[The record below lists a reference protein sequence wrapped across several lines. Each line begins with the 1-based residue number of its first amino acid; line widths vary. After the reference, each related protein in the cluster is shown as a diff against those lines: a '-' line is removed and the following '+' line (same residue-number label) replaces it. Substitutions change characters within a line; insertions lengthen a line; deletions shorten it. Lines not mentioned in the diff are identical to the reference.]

1 MKIPPVS
8 NLSRFFGKFRW
19 GLKLRFVFTISFL
32 ILFTS
37 AILSGFLIKKQSE
50 LIQREL
56 EKRGESLVK
65 NLAYN
70 SEYGVLVENKDLLM
84 NLIQGLSQ
92 QEDIAYIIIQDRN
105 GSILAELE
113 QKKFS
118 PFFHKKK
125 NYIESQVFKKEGPS
139 GAYHT
144 HLSEEDGGEFA
155 NFSCPIQTTKVLR
168 SKEEVG
174 MVFDQQAGLGIK
186 EEKIGVA
193 HVGMSLDNM
202 HKESASMKNIIVL
215 LTALVV
221 GIGILLTIFL
231 ANIIVKP
238 IQKLVFATDKVANGD
253 LAQMVKV
260 RRKDEIGKLA
270 FAFNRMTNSL
280 KESRNQIE
288 EYNRTLE
295 NKVKERTTD
304 LERTT
309 RALQAEYNRLDA
321 IINSP
326 NVGIVIEDKDCNIK
340 FMNKS
345 LIDAFG
351 NQIGEKCYEKF
362 KGRKE
367 KCEVCPID
375 EILIKG
381 KKTFNYFDQ
390 DYARN
395 HYALSAALFQDE
407 KGEKYILETIRDITE
422 QKKLEMQVEAYTRD
436 LEKTNVELK
445 HALKNLRETQA
456 QLIQAEKMAGIG
468 QLAAG
473 VAHELN
479 NPLGGIL
486 GYCQFAIEKITKKS
500 LKELTG
506 EDISTYSQY
515 LKDIEQQSKRCKAI
529 IQSLLKFSRA
539 SVKENLEPTDVNS
552 VLKETFVFVKHQ
564 MEKHKVKLEEVLS
577 PSLPPINGN
586 VSQLQQVFTNLILNA
601 IQAMP
606 EGGKL
611 IVLDKVSEDKKSI
624 EISFADTGEGITKKN
639 LDKIFEP
646 FFTTKKVGQ
655 GTGLGLSVSYGI
667 VKDHGGDIQVES
679 TVGQGTIFTVV
690 LPIIPVEFKGKKSQ
704 TTEPNDKRTYLEKV
718 NVNS

>member
-1 MKIPPVS
+1 MKMPS
-8 NLSRFFGKFRW
+8 LAFTF
-19 GLKLRFVFTISFL
+19 GLKIRFVLIISSL

-37 AILSGFLIKKQSE
+37 VILSGFLIKKQSE

-70 SEYGVLVENKDLLM
+70 SEYGVLVENKDILL
-84 NLIQGLSQ
+84 NLIKGLVL
-92 QEDIAYIIIQDRN
+92 QEDVAYIIIQDRN
-105 GSILAELE
+105 GNILAQLE
-113 QKKFS
+113 SQRFPPSSAGQKKSVTSEAF
-118 PFFHKKK
+118 
-125 NYIESQVFKKEGPS
+125 EKEGLFTIHYEEKKGS
-139 GAYHT
+139 G
-144 HLSEEDGGEFA
+144 FC
-155 NFSCPIQTTKVLR
+155 NFSYPIQTTKVLR

-174 MVFDQQAGLGIK
+174 IIFDQQAGFGIK

-193 HVGMSLDNM
+193 HVGMSLANM
-202 HKESASMKNIIVL
+202 RKEMASMKNMIVL

-231 ANIIVKP
+231 VNIIVNP
-238 IQKLVFATDKVANGD
+238 IQQLVFATDKVANGD

-270 FAFNRMTNSL
+270 SAFNRMTNSL
-280 KESRNQIE
+280 KESRNEIE

-295 NKVKERTTD
+295 NKVKERTRD
-304 LERTT
+304 LEKTT
-309 RALQAEYNRLDA
+309 KLLQAEYNRLDA

-326 NVGIVIEDKDCNIK
+326 NLGIVIEDKECNIK

-351 NQIGEKCYEKF
+351 NQIGEKCYERF

-381 KKTFNYFDQ
+381 KKVFNYLDQ
-390 DYARN
+390 DYAGN
-395 HYALSAALFQDE
+395 YYELSAAPFQDE
-407 KGEKYILETIRDITE
+407 KGEKYILETLRDITE
-422 QKKLEMQVEAYTRD
+422 QKKLELQVKEHTQN
-436 LEKTNVELK
+436 LEKANAELEN
-445 HALKNLRETQA
+445 ALKDLKKAQA

-486 GYCQFAIEKITKKS
+486 GYCQFALEKITKKP

-539 SVKENLEPTDVNS
+539 SVKEDFEPIDVNS
-552 VLKETFVFVKHQ
+552 VLKETFTFVNHQ
-564 MEKHKVKLEEVLS
+564 LEKHKVKLKEVLS
-577 PSLPPINGN
+577 PSLPGISGN
-586 VSQLQQVFTNLILNA
+586 TSQLQQVFTNLILNA
-601 IQAMP
+601 VQAMP
-606 EGGKL
+606 DGGRL
-611 IVLDKVSEDKKSI
+611 TVLDKVSEDKNSL
-624 EISFADTGEGITKKN
+624 EISFADTGEGISKEN
-639 LDKIFEP
+639 LSKIFEP
-646 FFTTKKVGQ
+646 FFTTKKVGH

-667 VKDHGGDIQVES
+667 VKEHGGNIEVES
-679 TVGQGTIFTVV
+679 TVGQGTTFTVI
-690 LPIIPVEFKGKKSQ
+690 LPLRREREINKSK
-704 TTEPNDKRTYLEKV
+704 DKRAYPEEVGVT
-718 NVNS
+718 SS

>member
-1 MKIPPVS
+1 MKMPSPA
-8 NLSRFFGKFRW
+8 FTF
-19 GLKLRFVFTISFL
+19 GLKMRFVLIISSL

-37 AILSGFLIKKQSE
+37 VILSGFLIKKQSE
-50 LIQREL
+50 LIQGEL

-70 SEYGVLVENKDLLM
+70 SEYGVLVENKDLLL
-84 NLIQGLSQ
+84 NLIKGLAL
-92 QEDIAYIIIQDRN
+92 QEDVAYIIIQDRN
-105 GSILAELE
+105 GNILAQLE
-113 QKKFS
+113 SQKFPPSSLGQKKSVTSETFE
-118 PFFHKKK
+118 KKGLFTK
-125 NYIESQVFKKEGPS
+125 HY
-139 GAYHT
+139 
-144 HLSEEDGGEFA
+144 EEEKGGGFC
-155 NFSCPIQTTKVLR
+155 NFSYPIQTTKVLR

-174 MVFDQQAGLGIK
+174 IIFDQQAGLGVK

-193 HVGMSLDNM
+193 HVGMSLASM
-202 HKESASMKNIIVL
+202 RKEIASMKNIIVL

-221 GIGILLTIFL
+221 AIGILLTIFL
-231 ANIIVKP
+231 VNIIVNP
-238 IQKLVFATDKVANGD
+238 IQQLVLATDKVANGD

-270 FAFNRMTNSL
+270 SAFNRMTNSL
-280 KESRNQIE
+280 KESRNEIE

-295 NKVKERTTD
+295 NKVKERTAD

-309 RALQAEYNRLDA
+309 RLLQAEYNRLDA

-326 NVGIVIEDKDCNIK
+326 NLGIVIEDQGCNIK

-381 KKTFNYFDQ
+381 KKIFNYFDR
-390 DYARN
+390 DHAGNY
-395 HYALSAALFQDE
+395 YALSAAPFQDE
-407 KGEKYILETIRDITE
+407 KGEKYILETLRDITE
-422 QKKLEMQVEAYTRD
+422 QKKLELQVKEHTQN
-436 LEKTNVELK
+436 LEKANAELEN
-445 HALKNLRETQA
+445 ALKNLKEAQA

-486 GYCQFAIEKITKKS
+486 GYCQFALEKITKKP

-539 SVKENLEPTDVNS
+539 SVKEDFEPIDINS
-552 VLKETFVFVKHQ
+552 ILKETFTFVNHQ

-577 PSLPPINGN
+577 PSLPRISGN
-586 VSQLQQVFTNLILNA
+586 TSQLQQVFTNLILNA
-601 IQAMP
+601 VQAMP
-606 EGGKL
+606 DGGRL
-611 IVLDKVSEDKKSI
+611 TVLDKLSEDKGSL
-624 EISFADTGEGITKKN
+624 EISFADTGEGISKEN
-639 LDKIFEP
+639 LSKIFEP

-667 VKDHGGDIQVES
+667 VKEHGGEIQVES
-679 TVGQGTIFTVV
+679 TVGQGSTLTVI
-690 LPIIPVEFKGKKSQ
+690 LPLRKESEK
-704 TTEPNDKRTYLEKV
+704 TESKDKRTCPEEMIAT
-718 NVNS
+718 SS

>member
-1 MKIPPVS
+1 MKMPS
-8 NLSRFFGKFRW
+8 LAFTF
-19 GLKLRFVFTISFL
+19 GLKMRFVLIISAL

-37 AILSGFLIKKQSE
+37 VILSGFLIKKQSE

-70 SEYGVLVENKDLLM
+70 SEYGVLVENKDLLL
-84 NLIQGLSQ
+84 NLIKGLSQ
-92 QEDIAYIIIQDRN
+92 QEDVAYIIIQDRN
-105 GSILAELE
+105 GNILAQL
-113 QKKFS
+113 
-118 PFFHKKK
+118 
-125 NYIESQVFKKEGPS
+125 ESQKFPPFSIRQKESVISKAFEKKGLFTKHYEEEKGS
-139 GAYHT
+139 G
-144 HLSEEDGGEFA
+144 FC
-155 NFSCPIQTTKVLR
+155 NFSYPILTTKVLR

-174 MVFDQQAGLGIK
+174 IISDQQAGLGIK
-186 EEKIGVA
+186 EERIGVA
-193 HVGMSLDNM
+193 HVGMSLANM
-202 HKESASMKNIIVL
+202 RKESASMKNIIVL

-221 GIGILLTIFL
+221 AIGILLTIFL
-231 ANIIVKP
+231 VNIIVNP
-238 IQKLVFATDKVANGD
+238 IQQLVFATDKVANGD

-260 RRKDEIGKLA
+260 RRGDEIGKLA
-270 FAFNRMTNSL
+270 SAFNRMTNSL
-280 KESRNQIE
+280 KESRKKIE

-295 NKVKERTTD
+295 KRVRERTMD

-309 RALQAEYNRLDA
+309 GLLQAEYNRLDA

-326 NVGIVIEDKDCNIK
+326 NLGIVIEDKDCNIK

-351 NQIGEKCYEKF
+351 NQIGKKCYEKF

-390 DYARN
+390 DYEGN
-395 HYALSAALFQDE
+395 YYALSAALFQDE
-407 KGEKYILETIRDITE
+407 KGEKYILETLRDITE
-422 QKKLEMQVEAYTRD
+422 QKELEMKVKAYTEN
-436 LEKTNVELK
+436 LERTNAELQ
-445 HALKNLRETQA
+445 HALKNLKETQA

-486 GYCQFAIEKITKKS
+486 GYCQFALEKITKKP

-539 SVKENLEPTDVNS
+539 SVKEDFEPIDINS
-552 VLKETFVFVKHQ
+552 ILKETFTFVNHQ

-577 PSLPPINGN
+577 PSLPRISGN
-586 VSQLQQVFTNLILNA
+586 TSQLQQVFTNLILNA
-601 IQAMP
+601 VQVMP
-606 EGGKL
+606 DGGKL
-611 IVLDKVSEDKKSI
+611 TISDKVSEDKESI
-624 EISFADTGEGITKKN
+624 EISFADTGEGISKEN
-639 LDKIFEP
+639 LNKIFEP

-667 VKDHGGDIQVES
+667 VKDHGGDIRVET
-679 TVGQGTIFTVV
+679 TVREGTTFTVI
-690 LPIIPVEFKGKKSQ
+690 LPFRKESETAKSK
-704 TTEPNDKRTYLEKV
+704 DKRAYPEEVMVK
-718 NVNS
+718 SSP

>member
-1 MKIPPVS
+1 MKMPS
-8 NLSRFFGKFRW
+8 LAFTF
-19 GLKLRFVFTISFL
+19 GLKMRFVLIISSL

-37 AILSGFLIKKQSE
+37 VILSGFLIKKQSE

-70 SEYGVLVENKDLLM
+70 SEYGVLVENKDLLL
-84 NLIQGLSQ
+84 NLIKGLAL
-92 QEDIAYIIIQDRN
+92 QEDVAYIIIQDRN
-105 GSILAELE
+105 GNILAQLE
-113 QKKFS
+113 SQKFS
-118 PFFHKKK
+118 PFSTQQKEFVIFKAFEKKGLFTK
-125 NYIESQVFKKEGPS
+125 HY
-139 GAYHT
+139 
-144 HLSEEDGGEFA
+144 EEEKGGGFC
-155 NFSCPIQTTKVLR
+155 NFSYPIQTTKVLR

-174 MVFDQQAGLGIK
+174 IIFDQQAGSGVK

-193 HVGMSLDNM
+193 HVGMSLASM
-202 HKESASMKNIIVL
+202 RKEIASMKNIIVL

-221 GIGILLTIFL
+221 AIGILLTVFL
-231 ANIIVKP
+231 VNIIVNP
-238 IQKLVFATDKVANGD
+238 IQQLVFATDKVANGD

-270 FAFNRMTNSL
+270 SAFNRMTNSL
-280 KESRNQIE
+280 KESRNEIE

-309 RALQAEYNRLDA
+309 RLLQAEYNRLDA

-326 NVGIVIEDKDCNIK
+326 NLGIVIEDQGCNIK

-381 KKTFNYFDQ
+381 KKIFNYFDQ
-390 DYARN
+390 DQAGNY
-395 HYALSAALFQDE
+395 YALSAAPFQDE
-407 KGEKYILETIRDITE
+407 KGEKYILETLRDITE
-422 QKKLEMQVEAYTRD
+422 QKKLELQVKEHTQN
-436 LEKTNVELK
+436 LEKANAELK
-445 HALKNLRETQA
+445 NALKNLKEAQA

-486 GYCQFAIEKITKKS
+486 GYCQFALEKITKKP

-539 SVKENLEPTDVNS
+539 SVKEDFEPIDINS
-552 VLKETFVFVKHQ
+552 ILKETFTFVNHQ

-577 PSLPPINGN
+577 PSLPRLSGN
-586 VSQLQQVFTNLILNA
+586 TSQLQQVFTNLILNA
-601 IQAMP
+601 VQAMP
-606 EGGKL
+606 DGGRL
-611 IVLDKVSEDKKSI
+611 TVLDKLSEDKGSL
-624 EISFADTGEGITKKN
+624 EISFADTGEGISKEN
-639 LDKIFEP
+639 LSKIFEP

-667 VKDHGGDIQVES
+667 VKEHGGEIQVES
-679 TVGQGTIFTVV
+679 TVGQGSTLIVI
-690 LPIIPVEFKGKKSQ
+690 LPLRKESE
-704 TTEPNDKRTYLEKV
+704 TTESKDKRTCPVEMIAT
-718 NVNS
+718 SS

>member
-1 MKIPPVS
+1 MKIPS
-8 NLSRFFGKFRW
+8 LAFTF
-19 GLKLRFVFTISFL
+19 GLKMRFVLIISFL

-37 AILSGFLIKKQSE
+37 VILSGFLIKKQSE

-70 SEYGVLVENKDLLM
+70 SEYGVLVENKDLLL
-84 NLIQGLSQ
+84 NLIRGLSQ
-92 QEDIAYIIIQDRN
+92 QEDVAYIIIQDRN
-105 GSILAELE
+105 GNILAQLE
-113 QKKFS
+113 SQRFPPSSAGQKKSVTSEAF
-118 PFFHKKK
+118 
-125 NYIESQVFKKEGPS
+125 EKEGLFTIHYEEGKGS
-139 GAYHT
+139 G
-144 HLSEEDGGEFA
+144 FC
-155 NFSCPIQTTKVLR
+155 NFSYPIQTTKVLR

-174 MVFDQQAGLGIK
+174 IIFDQQAGFGIK

-193 HVGMSLDNM
+193 HVGMSLANM
-202 HKESASMKNIIVL
+202 RKEMASMKNMIVL

-231 ANIIVKP
+231 VNIIVNP
-238 IQKLVFATDKVANGD
+238 IQQLVFATDKVANGD

-260 RRKDEIGKLA
+260 RRGDEIGKLA
-270 FAFNRMTNSL
+270 SAFNRMTNSL
-280 KESRNQIE
+280 KESRNEIE

-295 NKVKERTTD
+295 NKVKERTRD
-304 LERTT
+304 LEKTARL
-309 RALQAEYNRLDA
+309 LQAEYNRLDA

-326 NVGIVIEDKDCNIK
+326 NLGIVIEDKECNIQ

-345 LIDAFG
+345 LINIFG
-351 NQIGEKCYEKF
+351 NQIGGKCYERF

-381 KKTFNYFDQ
+381 KKVFNYLDQ
-390 DYARN
+390 DQAGNY
-395 HYALSAALFQDE
+395 YELFAAPFQDE
-407 KGEKYILETIRDITE
+407 KGEKYILETLRDITE
-422 QKKLEMQVEAYTRD
+422 QKKLELQVKEHTQN
-436 LEKTNVELK
+436 LEKANAELED
-445 HALKNLRETQA
+445 ALKDLKEAQA

-486 GYCQFAIEKITKKS
+486 GYCQFALEKITKKP

-506 EDISTYSQY
+506 EDISSYSQY

-539 SVKENLEPTDVNS
+539 SVKEDFEPIDINS
-552 VLKETFVFVKHQ
+552 ILKETFTFVNHQ

-577 PSLPPINGN
+577 PSLPRISGN
-586 VSQLQQVFTNLILNA
+586 TSQLQQVFTNLILNA
-601 IQAMP
+601 IQVMP
-606 EGGKL
+606 DGGRL
-611 IVLDKVSEDKKSI
+611 TVLDKLSEDKRSL
-624 EISFADTGEGITKKN
+624 EISFADTGEGISKEN
-639 LDKIFEP
+639 LSKIFEP

-667 VKDHGGDIQVES
+667 VKEHGGDIQVES
-679 TVGQGTIFTVV
+679 TVGKGTTFTVILPLGKESNKTESKDQKVHHEGVV
-690 LPIIPVEFKGKKSQ
+690 LISSCPEEQGSA
-704 TTEPNDKRTYLEKV
+704 
-718 NVNS
+718 

>member
-1 MKIPPVS
+1 MKMPS
-8 NLSRFFGKFRW
+8 LAFTF
-19 GLKLRFVFTISFL
+19 GLKMRFVLIISSL
-32 ILFTS
+32 ILFAS
-37 AILSGFLIKKQSE
+37 VILSGFLIKKQSE

-70 SEYGVLVENKDLLM
+70 SEYGVLVENKDLLL
-84 NLIQGLSQ
+84 NLIKGLAL
-92 QEDIAYIIIQDRN
+92 QEDVAYIIIQDRDGN
-105 GSILAELE
+105 ILAQLGSQKFPPSSLG
-113 QKKFS
+113 QKKSVTSQAFE
-118 PFFHKKK
+118 KKDLFTK
-125 NYIESQVFKKEGPS
+125 HY
-139 GAYHT
+139 
-144 HLSEEDGGEFA
+144 EEEKGGGFC
-155 NFSCPIQTTKVLR
+155 NFSYPIQTTKVLR

-174 MVFDQQAGLGIK
+174 IIFNQPAGLGVK

-193 HVGMSLDNM
+193 HVGVSLANM
-202 HKESASMKNIIVL
+202 RKEIASMKNIIVL

-231 ANIIVKP
+231 VNIIVQP

-270 FAFNRMTNSL
+270 SAFNRMTNSL

-309 RALQAEYNRLDA
+309 RVLQAEYNRLDA

-326 NVGIVIEDKDCNIK
+326 NVGIVIEDKDCNIR

-375 EILIKG
+375 EILIRG
-381 KKTFNYFDQ
+381 KKIFNYFDQ
-390 DYARN
+390 DHAGNY
-395 HYALSAALFQDE
+395 YSLSAAPFQDE
-407 KGEKYILETIRDITE
+407 KGEKHILETLRDITE
-422 QKKLEMQVEAYTRD
+422 QKKLELQVKEHTQN
-436 LEKTNVELK
+436 LEKTNAELEN
-445 HALKNLRETQA
+445 ALKNLKEAQA

-486 GYCQFAIEKITKKS
+486 GYCQFALEKITKKS

-506 EDISTYSQY
+506 EDISAYSQY

-539 SVKENLEPTDVNS
+539 SVKEDFEPIDINS
-552 VLKETFVFVKHQ
+552 ILKETFTFVNHQ

-577 PSLPPINGN
+577 PSLPRILGN
-586 VSQLQQVFTNLILNA
+586 TSQLQQVFTNLILNA
-601 IQAMP
+601 VQAMP
-606 EGGKL
+606 DGGRL
-611 IVLDKVSEDKKSI
+611 TVLDKLSEDKRSL
-624 EISFADTGEGITKKN
+624 EISFVDTGEGISKEN
-639 LDKIFEP
+639 LSKIFEP

-667 VKDHGGDIQVES
+667 VKEHGGEIQVES
-679 TVGQGTIFTVV
+679 TVGRGSTLTVI
-690 LPIIPVEFKGKKSQ
+690 LPLRRESE
-704 TTEPNDKRTYLEKV
+704 TTESKDKRTCPEEMMAT
-718 NVNS
+718 SS